1 MFMISIINRGGKGRT
16 VHSCS
21 WTSSPNALE
30 NTRPP
35 IGLPMY
41 QNKININICQLF
53 PQIKNCIQ
61 NDTANTPALTIPI
74 RSMRVQLPT
83 PIALGDIHKRQV
95 TDAGHLHEV
104 GGDDEVR
111 AGDGAVGDET
121 RAVARL
127 RAPGDFDTL
136 RVADGR

>member
-1 MFMISIINRGGKGRT
+1 MKKNR
-16 VHSCS
+16 
-21 WTSSPNALE
+21 
-30 NTRPP
+30 
-35 IGLPMY
+35 
-41 QNKININICQLF
+41 
-53 PQIKNCIQ
+53 IQ